1 MFHRWLLLIFLPVV
15 LLFSSCNA
23 DVDLQH
29 ISGQVNLHPDLII
42 PIGSAEVTL
51 GDILK
56 NYVSKGSFQV
66 DSNGVDISYVS
77 NDSLHYD
84 FGKIDILGNA
94 KTLNAEI
101 SFPNMLIPYTIPS
114 YTALPT
120 VESDDTLD
128 LGINGSNKIRRI
140 DSIHVDS
147 AKFYLNIDTKNLT
160 FLRPQ
165 DVTITVTFPDN
176 RVVFANGQKSL
187 TIVPTSFGV
196 PIPIDLLNFLINT
209 SGNLEGIPIHIRVD
223 AKTGQFPVLL
233 MNTSKIDFSLQLAQL
248 KFNVAYGN
256 FESMANISTKLNR
269 KLDFSGWFPDAVL
282 NFINPQIFIH
292 ATSNIGAYL
301 NFNVDYLKTYSSTQ
315 AGDTVY
321 AWFNNHT
328 TNSFVIPMTTRPKT
342 PGTWINQNFR
352 TFNDVWG
359 ETNQL
364 FGSVIKNDSL
374 ALKLS
379 VSINHGLTQSDP
391 LPEFLTPD
399 AGIRVYMKTVIPFYL
414 DKGSYYNFKDSI
426 ANISVPISTALD
438 NNLKSYTDTVSLVLN
453 IKNGLPIQTD
463 FSYKL
468 LDANGK
474 ELLAGLKKNYIIQ
487 SGIVDGDGI
496 VQPGKESNQL
506 LIIQIP
512 NSAVSELKNAHSLVY
527 TIGVAGMNL
536 NSKIHFTVKNTMKV
550 TVGLFINGKVSTRI
564 GK

>member
-1 MFHRWLLLIFLPVV
+1 MFHRWLLLIFFPFV
-15 LLFSSCNA
+15 LFFSSCNA
-23 DVDLQH
+23 DVDLQN

-42 PIGSAEVTL
+42 PIGSAEVSL

-56 NYVSKGSFQV
+56 NYISTGSFQV
-66 DSNGVDISYVS
+66 DSNGVDLSYVS
-77 NDSLHYD
+77 IDSLNYD

-101 SFPNMLIPYTIPS
+101 SFPNILIPYVIPAN
-114 YTALPT
+114 TALPT
-120 VESDDTLD
+120 LESNDTLD

-140 DSIHVDS
+140 DSILVDS
-147 AKFYLNIDTKNLT
+147 ARFYLNIDTKNLP
-160 FLRPQ
+160 FLLPQ
-165 DVTITVTFPDN
+165 DVKITVTFPDN

-187 TIVPTSFGV
+187 TIFPTSFGS
-196 PIPIDLLNFLINT
+196 PTQIDLNNFLINT

-223 AKTGQFPVLL
+223 AITDQFPVVL
-233 MNTSKIDFSLQLAQL
+233 MNTSKIDFSLKLAQL

-256 FESMANISTKLNR
+256 FESMANVTTKLNR
-269 KLDFSGWFPDAVL
+269 KLDLSGWFTDAML

-328 TNSFVIPMTTRPKT
+328 TNSFVIPMTNRPRT

-352 TFNDVWG
+352 TFDDVWG

-364 FGSVIKNDSL
+364 FGSVTKNDSL

-379 VSINHGLTQSDP
+379 VSIDHGLTQYDP

-399 AGIRVYMKTVIPFYL
+399 AGIHVYMKTVIPFYL

-426 ANISVPISTALD
+426 TNISVPISSALD

-468 LDANGK
+468 LDAHGK
-474 ELLAGLKKNYIIQ
+474 ELLAGLKKNYNIQ

-512 NSAVSELKNAHSLVY
+512 TNAVSDLKNAHSFVY
-527 TIGVAGMNL
+527 TIGVAGKDMNP
-536 NSKIHFTVKNTMKV
+536 KIHFTVKNSMKV
-550 TVGLFINGKVSTRI
+550 NVGLFINGKISTRI